1 MSDSCNL
8 ILASSFLRVFARWCG
23 GELPTLSCVNHSIE
37 SPCLKNKCVYVPN
50 GFGARQSFIAACSE
64 VLVNSETEFGFTCDP
79 KEAQNFQAF
88 CVGLSSL
95 IYSNPRPPIDTACSF
110 GYRPVS
116 FIILRDGVCPILGLP
131 FDDVLFKTRA
141 ICGDACDEDGV
152 IVISSEI
159 NDPIVESAFFIDA
172 YVNRI
177 DPNLIS
183 VLVKD
188 VAFRKYLNAF
198 LGDTHGPAAASLLL
212 FLLCSMNG
220 LDVESYGV
228 DVFNSL
234 DSRSVKVAQQ
244 SSSFWLFGLIE
255 KMLAPSRGV
264 NPKIHE
270 KWAPLV
276 DSLYAEIES
285 ERKKK
290 GLTGAPLEFM
300 LRVQSGSS
308 PHGADAGLIQ
318 NMLEDA
324 RSW

>member
-131 FDDVLFKTRA
+131 FDDVLL
-141 ICGDACDEDGV
+141 
-152 IVISSEI
+152 SEI